1 MVNLASIEAIT
12 QEPHDFNRV
21 ECQGKLGKIRGL
33 VVNKEPWFVVK
44 DICNILEIKNVT
56 QAVTALDDDEKGIY
70 PTYTLGGKQKLWLVN
85 EWGMYSLILK
95 SKTKEAKKFKRWITH
110 EVLPQIMRTGSYMAT
125 AEDLQSLEY
134 QNIRKIG
141 KDTRHQLTDEI
152 QKIEEAYKSFGHN
165 HKFVYSNFTKLIKKK
180 TNTENI
186 GRDKLSEEAL
196 EKTKFYEE
204 IAISVIQKQISK
216 GLQTYEDWQNIYY
229 IFLNVLDN
237 YI

>member
-1 MVNLASIEAIT
+1 MKELISKPEV
-12 QEPHDFNRV
+12 FNY
-21 ECQGKLGKIRGL
+21 GKLGKIRGL
-33 VVNKEPWFVVK
+33 VVNKEPWFVAK
-44 DICNILEIKNVT
+44 DVCN
-56 QAVTALDDDEKGIY
+56 
-70 PTYTLGGKQKLWLVN
+70 TLGYKNISGTIEKHVPEKYKKVLPIWYTCGGNQKTVLIN
-85 EWGMYSLILK
+85 ESGLYRLILR
-95 SKTKEAKKFKRWITH
+95 SKKKEAEPFVDWVTS
-110 EVLPQIMRTGSYMAT
+110 EVLPQIRKTGSYMAT

-186 GRDKLSEEAL
+186 DRDKLSEEAL

-216 GLQTYEDWQNIYY
+216 GLQTYEQWQNIYY

>member
-1 MVNLASIEAIT
+1 MKELISKPEV
-12 QEPHDFNRV
+12 FNY
-21 ECQGKLGKIRGL
+21 GKLGKIRGL
-33 VVNKEPWFVVK
+33 VVNKEPWFVAK
-44 DICNILEIKNVT
+44 DVCN
-56 QAVTALDDDEKGIY
+56 
-70 PTYTLGGKQKLWLVN
+70 TLGYKNISGTIEKHVPEKYKKILPIWYTRGGNQKTVLIN
-85 EWGMYSLILK
+85 ESGLYRLILR
-95 SKTKEAKKFKRWITH
+95 SKKKEAEPFVDWVTS
-110 EVLPQIMRTGSYMAT
+110 EVLPQIRKTGYYMAT

-152 QKIEEAYKSFGHN
+152 QKIEEAYRSFGHN
-165 HKFVYSNFTKLIKKK
+165 HKFIYSNFTKLIKKK

-186 GRDKLSEEAL
+186 DRDKLSGEAL

-204 IAISVIQKQISK
+204 IATSIIQKQISK